1 MTNKK
6 DIVVF
11 DGVCVLCNRFFNW
24 LIKNDKDEKFMY
36 TNFQSD
42 FSKKNNLKLKD
53 INSVAVIKTNGEK
66 IYKVQAVYYILKK
79 IDRYFIIQ
87 ILLKLLPL
95 FLTNICYDLIANF
108 RYRIFGKY
116 ETCIIPNEN
125 VRKNFIN

>member
-1 MTNKK
+1 MKKKK

-11 DGVCVLCNRFFNW
+11 DGVCVSCNRFFNW

-79 IDRYFIIQ
+79 IDRYFIVQ

>member
-1 MTNKK
+1 MTSKK

-79 IDRYFIIQ
+79 IDRYFIVQ

-116 ETCIIPNEN
+116 KTCIIPNEN

>member
-79 IDRYFIIQ
+79 IDRYFIVQ

>member
-1 MTNKK
+1 MTSKK

-66 IYKVQAVYYILKK
+66 VYKVQAVYYILKK
-79 IDRYFIIQ
+79 IDRYFIVR

>member
-1 MTNKK
+1 MTSKK

-24 LIKNDKDEKFMY
+24 LIKNDKDKKFMY

-79 IDRYFIIQ
+79 IDRYFIVQ

>member
-1 MTNKK
+1 MTSKK

-42 FSKKNNLKLKD
+42 FSKKNNLKLED

-66 IYKVQAVYYILKK
+66 VYKVQAVYYILKK
-79 IDRYFIIQ
+79 IDRYFIVR

-95 FLTNICYDLIANF
+95 FLTNICYDLIADL

>member
-1 MTNKK
+1 MISKK

-36 TNFQSD
+36 TNFQSV

-79 IDRYFIIQ
+79 IDRYFIVQ

>member
-1 MTNKK
+1 MTSKK

-36 TNFQSD
+36 TNFQSV

-79 IDRYFIIQ
+79 IDRYFIVR

-125 VRKNFIN
+125 VRKNFID

>member
-1 MTNKK
+1 MTSKK

-66 IYKVQAVYYILKK
+66 IYKVEAVYYILKK
-79 IDRYFIIQ
+79 IDRYFIVR

>member
-1 MTNKK
+1 MTSKK

-11 DGVCVLCNRFFNW
+11 DGVCVLCNKFFNW

-79 IDRYFIIQ
+79 IDRYFIVR

>member
-1 MTNKK
+1 MTSKK

-79 IDRYFIIQ
+79 IDRYFIVRI
-87 ILLKLLPL
+87 ILKLLPL

>member
-1 MTNKK
+1 MTSKK

-36 TNFQSD
+36 TNFQSN
-42 FSKKNNLKLKD
+42 FSRKNNLKIKE

-66 IYKVQAVYYILKK
+66 VFKVQAVYYILKK
-79 IDRYFIIQ
+79 IDRYFIVRTLI
-87 ILLKLLPL
+87 KLLPL

-125 VRKNFIN
+125 IRKNFIN

>member
-1 MTNKK
+1 MTSKK

-66 IYKVQAVYYILKK
+66 IYKVQAVYYILKR
-79 IDRYFIIQ
+79 IDRYFIVQ

>member
-1 MTNKK
+1 MTSKK

-66 IYKVQAVYYILKK
+66 IYKVQAVYYFLKK
-79 IDRYFIIQ
+79 IDRYFIVR

>member
-1 MTNKK
+1 MISKK

-36 TNFQSD
+36 TNFQSN
-42 FSKKNNLKLKD
+42 FSRKNNLKLTE

-79 IDRYFIIQ
+79 IDRYFIVQ

-95 FLTNICYDLIANF
+95 FLTNICYDIIANF

>member
-1 MTNKK
+1 MKSK
-6 DIVVF
+6 RDIVVF

-66 IYKVQAVYYILKK
+66 VYKVQAVYYFLKK
-79 IDRYFIIQ
+79 IDRYFIVR

>member
-1 MTNKK
+1 MTSKK

-66 IYKVQAVYYILKK
+66 VYKVQAVYYILKK
-79 IDRYFIIQ
+79 IDRYFIVQ

>member
-1 MTNKK
+1 MTSKK

-36 TNFQSD
+36 TNFQSV

-66 IYKVQAVYYILKK
+66 VYKVQAVYYILKK
-79 IDRYFIIQ
+79 IDRYFIVR

>member
-1 MTNKK
+1 MKNKK

-42 FSKKNNLKLKD
+42 FSKKNNLKLKE

-79 IDRYFIIQ
+79 IDRYFIVR

>member
-24 LIKNDKDEKFMY
+24 LIKNDKDKKFMY
-36 TNFQSD
+36 TNFQSN
-42 FSKKNNLKLKD
+42 FSRKNNLKLTE

-79 IDRYFIIQ
+79 IDRYFIVR

>member
-1 MTNKK
+1 MTSKK

-24 LIKNDKDEKFMY
+24 LIKNDKNEKFMY

-42 FSKKNNLKLKD
+42 FSKKNNLKLKE

-79 IDRYFIIQ
+79 IDRYFIVQ

>member
-1 MTNKK
+1 MTSKK

-79 IDRYFIIQ
+79 IDRYFIVRTLI
-87 ILLKLLPL
+87 KLLPL

>member
-1 MTNKK
+1 MISKK

-11 DGVCVLCNRFFNW
+11 DGVCVLCNGFFNW

-79 IDRYFIIQ
+79 IDRYFIVQ

-95 FLTNICYDLIANF
+95 FLTNICYDIIANF

>member
-1 MTNKK
+1 MTSKK

-66 IYKVQAVYYILKK
+66 IYKVQAVHYILKK
-79 IDRYFIIQ
+79 IDRYFIVQ

-108 RYRIFGKY
+108 RYKIFGKY

>member
-1 MTNKK
+1 MTSKK

-79 IDRYFIIQ
+79 IDRYFIVRTLI
-87 ILLKLLPL
+87 KLLPL
-95 FLTNICYDLIANF
+95 FLANICYDLIANF

-125 VRKNFIN
+125 IKKNFIN

>member
-1 MTNKK
+1 MTSKK

-79 IDRYFIIQ
+79 IDRYFIVQ

-95 FLTNICYDLIANF
+95 FLTNICYDIIANF

>member
-1 MTNKK
+1 MTSKK

-24 LIKNDKDEKFMY
+24 LIKNDKDERFMY

-79 IDRYFIIQ
+79 IDRYFIIR

>member
-1 MTNKK
+1 MTSKK

-11 DGVCVLCNRFFNW
+11 DGVCVLCNRFLNW

-79 IDRYFIIQ
+79 IDRYFIVR

-95 FLTNICYDLIANF
+95 FLTNICYDLIANL

>member
-36 TNFQSD
+36 TNFQSN
-42 FSKKNNLKLKD
+42 FSRKNNLKIKE

-66 IYKVQAVYYILKK
+66 VFKVQAVYYILKK
-79 IDRYFIIQ
+79 IDRYFIVRTLI
-87 ILLKLLPL
+87 KLLPL

-125 VRKNFIN
+125 IRKNFIN

>member
-1 MTNKK
+1 MTSKK

-79 IDRYFIIQ
+79 IDRYFIVQ
-87 ILLKLLPL
+87 ILIKLLPL

>member
-1 MTNKK
+1 MTSKK

-24 LIKNDKDEKFMY
+24 LIKNDKDKKFMY

-79 IDRYFIIQ
+79 IDRYFIVR

-95 FLTNICYDLIANF
+95 FLTNICYDIIANF

>member
-1 MTNKK
+1 MTIKK

-42 FSKKNNLKLKD
+42 FSKKNNLKLED

-79 IDRYFIIQ
+79 IDRYFIVQ

>member
-1 MTNKK
+1 MTSKK

-66 IYKVQAVYYILKK
+66 IYKVQAVHYILKK
-79 IDRYFIIQ
+79 IDRYCIVR

-116 ETCIIPNEN
+116 ETCRIPSEN

>member
-1 MTNKK
+1 MTSKK

-79 IDRYFIIQ
+79 IDRYFIVRTLI
-87 ILLKLLPL
+87 KLLPL

-125 VRKNFIN
+125 IRKNFIN

>member
-1 MTNKK
+1 MTSKK

-11 DGVCVLCNRFFNW
+11 DGVCVLCNSFFNW

-79 IDRYFIIQ
+79 IDRYFIVR